1 MALYLQNLE
10 SPFVPSVVESG
21 PVFCRWF
28 LNTVNVFSLFCYYL
42 PLEKGVPLHLN
53 KFKSPSPKATW
64 LKLAQWFWRRK
75 WKCEKWKVNRQMDK
89 GKLKWANKRRKY
101 EEPYFWLDII
111 LAEFWFSLVLSLK
124 HQCEAWWNL
133 RQVYNWHCV
142 HVTRT

>member
-1 MALYLQNLE
+1 MAPYLQNLK

-21 PVFCRWF
+21 PVFWRWF
-28 LNTVNVFSLFCYYL
+28 LNTVNVCSLFCYYL

-89 GKLKWANKRRKY
+89 GKLKWVNIRRTY
-101 EEPYFWLDII
+101 EEPVSNSHI
-111 LAEFWFSLVLSLK
+111 
-124 HQCEAWWNL
+124 WWYTSAITCQIYMSSCQIFML
-133 RQVYNWHCV
+133 TCQIFLLTCHLFIC
-142 HVTRT
+142 